1 MAQQTVQIYAASSV
15 DNYLAPADG
24 SVDWLTRFDDGT
36 DLGYDAFYAE
46 VGSMIVGRS
55 TFDQVLGFGEWPYQ
69 GKPVTVL
76 TRSAPPKEVPAE
88 VSFDDG
94 ADLSSLVTRLQ
105 ADTSGN
111 VWLIGGGAIHS
122 LFLREGLVDEIWL
135 HVLPIMLGAGIPMF
149 PPKFDAR
156 DLALIET
163 RSYKNGATL
172 LRYGVAGSANRP

>member
-1 MAQQTVQIYAASSV
+1 VAQQNVQIYAASSV

-55 TFDQVLGFGEWPYQ
+55 TFDQVLGFGEWPYR

-76 TRSAPPKEVPAE
+76 TRSAPPEEVPTD

-94 ADLSSLVTRLQ
+94 SDLRSLVTRLKEE
-105 ADTSGN
+105 ASRN
-111 VWLIGGGAIHS
+111 VWLIGGGAVHRS
-122 LFLREGLVDEIWL
+122 FLREGLVDEIWT
-135 HVLPIMLGAGIPMF
+135 HVLPILLGDGIPMF

-156 DLALIET
+156 DLSLIEAHT
-163 RSYKNGATL
+163 YKNGATL
-172 LRYGVAGSANRP
+172 LRYGVAGSASRP